1 MEIGKWN
8 RKHTAAHIKSNVILK
23 ELIYSFLTKK
33 KSHQNQT
40 KTSAERLELLP
51 TAHLWTHSLAV
62 NTDKYFMCFRV
73 LPVG

>member
-1 MEIGKWN
+1 MEQK
-8 RKHTAAHIKSNVILK
+8 AHSSTHKIKCHFKRAHLF
-23 ELIYSFLTKK
+23 SFNQK

-40 KTSAERLELLP
+40 KMSAERLELLP